1 MHFTLKQGIVLTTLF
16 TVLTP
21 LIVLN
26 STKLGIGQEQ
36 RKLASSVKSQP
47 DNRATAENK
56 QQRSNSQTPL
66 VAEIAYQLL
75 VFPSHINV

>member
-1 MHFTLKQGIVLTTLF
+1 MHLTLKQGIVLTTLF

-36 RKLASSVKSQP
+36 PKSQAASVKKEPENQSI
-47 DNRATAENK
+47 AGNK
-56 QQRSNSQTPL
+56 QQRSNSQTP
-66 VAEIAYQLL
+66 
-75 VFPSHINV
+75 